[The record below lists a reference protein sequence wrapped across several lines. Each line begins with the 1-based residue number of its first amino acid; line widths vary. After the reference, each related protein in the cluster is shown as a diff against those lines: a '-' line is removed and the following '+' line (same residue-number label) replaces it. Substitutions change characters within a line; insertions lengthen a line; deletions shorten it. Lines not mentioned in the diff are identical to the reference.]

1 MLHSLWQSFLP
12 SHYVLSL
19 PHSISI
25 DILSEVKKS
34 FASLIT
40 LALQLLLYSFF
51 FWGGAQWLLGGYSW
65 FCAQKLILAGGG
77 DHMWWQGSSP
87 GQSCARPTSYLL
99 FWLWPPLPLFLKHD
113 IFIENWIWFH
123 ILACLLRKS
132 NTLAH
137 IHYMCVDVHSQ

>member
-40 LALQLLLYSFF
+40 LAFQLLLYSFF
-51 FWGGAQWLLGGYSW
+51 FFLRGCTVALRRLLLVLCSEINLGRWGGPYVMTGIKSRSIMCKAN
-65 FCAQKLILAGGG
+65 ILPAV
-77 DHMWWQGSSP
+77 
-87 GQSCARPTSYLL
+87 L
-99 FWLWPPLPLFLKHD
+99 
-113 IFIENWIWFH
+113 
-123 ILACLLRKS
+123 
-132 NTLAH
+132 TLAPSSF
-137 IHYMCVDVHSQ
+137 ILKAWYFYRELNLIPYFSMFT